1 MTMLDSL
8 RTRAVNAVTQ
18 DNRLIADVA
27 LEFGISRRKLF
38 AWLKES
44 NHNKTSAAFNR
55 QHKATSAALLKS
67 QIKTLQTEVTLL
79 KDELKQ
85 YQITERLIDGRIILD
100 FNKNHDLN
108 RPLKK
113 AG

>member
-8 RTRAVNAVTQ
+8 KTRAVNAVTQ
-18 DNRLIADVA
+18 DNRLIADVS

-44 NHNKTSAAFNR
+44 DKKSINKVVSRQNKSTSP
-55 QHKATSAALLKS
+55 ALLKS

-100 FNKNHDLN
+100 FNKNKGSN
-108 RPLKK
+108 QPLQK